1 MLIAFIIRMIII
13 GISVSYFILSS
24 RRKGADLQL
33 AIVILAITW
42 WTGFEDGMNDYALA
56 YADLLAVQ
64 TQVVYELF
72 RAGATNVFFFIAVSC
87 AVLLLCGRDLMKLA
101 QLMGGSKH

>member
-33 AIVILAITW
+33 AIVILAIT
-42 WTGFEDGMNDYALA
+42 
-56 YADLLAVQ
+56 
-64 TQVVYELF
+64 
-72 RAGATNVFFFIAVSC
+72 
-87 AVLLLCGRDLMKLA
+87 
-101 QLMGGSKH
+101 